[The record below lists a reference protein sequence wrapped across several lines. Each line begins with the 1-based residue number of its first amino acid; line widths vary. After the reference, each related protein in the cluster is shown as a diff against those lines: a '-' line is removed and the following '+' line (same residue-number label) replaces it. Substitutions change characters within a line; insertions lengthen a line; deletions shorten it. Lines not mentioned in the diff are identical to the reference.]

1 MHNHDEHPG
10 DPEDA
15 FEADEPESLDARIR
29 AGDEIDPDE
38 LDDTDPEAMDNYLE
52 HLEELK
58 NPPKPVE
65 PLPYPFLPDD
75 EDEVANDEDEKYE
88 QG

>member
-1 MHNHDEHPG
+1 MHNHEEHSV
-10 DPEDA
+10 DPEHA
-15 FEADEPESLDARIR
+15 YEADDPEPLDARIR
-29 AGDEIDPDE
+29 DGDEIDPDE
-38 LDDTDPEAMDNYLE
+38 LDDDDGEALDNYLE
-52 HLEELK
+52 HLEEQK

-75 EDEVANDEDEKYE
+75 EDEAANDQDDERG